1 MEDDFDE
8 DFVEEDNYY
17 EEDIYE
23 DAENDLEDEVE
34 EEGEEEED
42 DVSEI
47 YQPKVEKKVDPIM
60 KLSTKPRTVI
70 IVPPEE
76 RITDNR
82 LHKNEVSFI
91 LSTRAKE
98 ISKHATHFL
107 ENNTHT
113 NAISIAYH
121 ELYSHRCPLK
131 LRRQVGVS
139 AKGDIIVEEWDT
151 KTMVLPNI
159 PPL

>member
-1 MEDDFDE
+1 MDE
-8 DFVEEDNYY
+8 DFDDEFIEEEPYFED
-17 EEDIYE
+17 DIY
-23 DAENDLEDEVE
+23 DDIENDIDDP
-34 EEGEEEED
+34 EED

-47 YQPKVEKKVDPIM
+47 YQPKVEKRIDPIM
-60 KLSTKPRTVI
+60 KLSTKSRNII

-107 ENNTHT
+107 ENNTYS

-121 ELYSHRCPLK
+121 ELYTHRCPLK
-131 LRRQVGVS
+131 LRRQVGTTV
-139 AKGDIIVEEWDT
+139 KGDIIIEEWDT
-151 KTMVLPNI
+151 KLMVLPNI